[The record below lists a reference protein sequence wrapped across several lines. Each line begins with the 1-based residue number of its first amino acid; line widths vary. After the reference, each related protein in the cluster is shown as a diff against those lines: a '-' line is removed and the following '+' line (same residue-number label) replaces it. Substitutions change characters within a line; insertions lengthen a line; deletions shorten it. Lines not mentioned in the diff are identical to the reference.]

1 MSEENDLQQETATPK
16 DSRQSTGI
24 DWSKDTPK
32 TAEAW
37 MALTPEDRLNWCV
50 WHEEQTQIKF
60 AAIAT
65 LLEIGGAAFAI
76 YMNESGTGYSVA
88 IGIVAFVIVVLTLAF
103 SKFLYRAFR
112 AVAFGILVAVL
123 PAIVLCFAIDKG
135 PLQTILIVADFVGFI
150 ALLGWMESKGWL
162 SRKEPNF
169 PPPKEPGVLEEL
181 NNLRKDMK
189 KALANRPKKPK
200 KPKRPKAP
208 SNPNAGY
215 GSWLSNTLNA
225 WDKDGVTNTST
236 NPRPKI

>member
-1 MSEENDLQQETATPK
+1 MSEENDLQQETATPE

-50 WHEEQTQIKF
+50 WH
-60 AAIAT
+60 
-65 LLEIGGAAFAI
+65 AFAI

-103 SKFLYRAFR
+103 SKFLYRALR
-112 AVAFGILVAVL
+112 AVAFGVLVAVL